1 MSSFQVAHKRR
12 ACFQECV
19 VSECVV
25 SECVVYDMLQELQKN
40 EVQKGSKNSE
50 CLKTYGANIL
60 KPKYILVA
68 AALFIEIFYSQV
80 PAPLLEP
87 L

>member
-1 MSSFQVAHKRR
+1 
-12 ACFQECV
+12 
-19 VSECVV
+19 
-25 SECVVYDMLQELQKN
+25 MLQELPEN

-80 PAPLLEP
+80 PAPLLGTS
-87 L
+87 LGSSLSLLKLF